1 MNGAEVLVSGQDDLA
16 TFICRCEEVTSEEVV
31 AALAAGAV
39 SLDDVKRRTRAG
51 MGLCQGIYCMPV
63 IAAMVAQATGVAV
76 DRLAPMTTR
85 PPVRVIPLE
94 DLAVLAP
101 VDAGED

>member
-1 MNGAEVLVSGQDDLA
+1 VSDQRDLA
-16 TFICRCEEVTSEEVV
+16 TFICRCEEVTSEEVA
-31 AALAAGAV
+31 AALAAGAA

-63 IAAMVAQATGVAV
+63 VAAMVAQATEVAV
-76 DRLAPMTTR
+76 ERLAPMTTR

-94 DLAVLAP
+94 GLAGLAP
-101 VDAGED
+101 VEAGED